1 MKIDVWGDSFKN
13 LGLVNKRSSR
23 RRTTDGVSHDCRRS
37 SFRTVRT
44 KGIED
49 RKGEGMRATDGVF

>member
-1 MKIDVWGDSFKN
+1 MDVRGDSFKN

-23 RRTTDGVSHDCRRS
+23 RRTTDGVTHDCRGS
-37 SFRTVRT
+37 SFRTART

-49 RKGEGMRATDGVF
+49 RKGEGTGAAAGVF